1 MGAISSDS
9 ISNFA
14 QMGYNKDWT
23 PYVSEKARLDWAS
36 LQLSNQF
43 KPGMCRVT
51 MLKPGFVD
59 TDSTAW
65 LKGISNIEE
74 IMMTAD
80 SVAEMIEWVIELEDN
95 TQMRT
100 LSFDVGNYNG

>member
-1 MGAISSDS
+1 MD
-9 ISNFA
+9 
-14 QMGYNKDWT
+14 Y
-23 PYVSEKARLDWAS
+23 
-36 LQLSNQF
+36 F
-43 KPGMCRVT
+43 KYSM
-51 MLKPGFVD
+51 KI
-59 TDSTAW
+59 
-65 LKGISNIEE
+65 GISNIEE